1 MVPPGLS
8 VGWLL
13 ILAAGV
19 PLVASLETV
28 RRLSS
33 LEKAVVDMRSEM
45 RRFGAT
51 AERLA
56 SPGER
61 LLARIDTRE
70 PTGGTEARPVRR
82 NPRRQGAETLEN
94 RLGARATTCFEG
106 FHVCGPAHRYGPCP
120 GTGNRSS
127 SVAMDL

>member
-8 VGWLL
+8 GGWLL
-13 ILAAGV
+13 TLAAGV

-56 SPGER
+56 SPGEL

-70 PTGGTEARPVRR
+70 PTGGTETRPVRR

-94 RLGARATTCFEG
+94 RLGDRATTCFGG
-106 FHVCGPAHRYGPCP
+106 FHVCGPAHRYRSCP
-120 GTGNRSS
+120 GTGDRSPT
-127 SVAMDL
+127 VAMDL

>member
-1 MVPPGLS
+1 M
-8 VGWLL
+8 
-13 ILAAGV
+13 
-19 PLVASLETV
+19 ASLETV
-28 RRLSS
+28 RRLAS

-70 PTGGTEARPVRR
+70 PAGAPEGRPVRR

-94 RLGARATTCFEG
+94 RLGDRATTCFGG
-106 FHVCGPAHRYGPCP
+106 FHVCGPAHRYRSCP
-120 GTGNRSS
+120 GTGDRSPT
-127 SVAMDL
+127 VAMDL

>member
-8 VGWLL
+8 GGWLL
-13 ILAAGV
+13 TLAAGV

-56 SPGER
+56 STGER

-70 PTGGTEARPVRR
+70 PTGGTETRPVRR

-94 RLGARATTCFEG
+94 RLGDRATTCFGG
-106 FHVCGPAHRYGPCP
+106 FHVCGPAHRYRPCP
-120 GTGNRSS
+120 GTENRSS
-127 SVAMDL
+127 DVTMDL